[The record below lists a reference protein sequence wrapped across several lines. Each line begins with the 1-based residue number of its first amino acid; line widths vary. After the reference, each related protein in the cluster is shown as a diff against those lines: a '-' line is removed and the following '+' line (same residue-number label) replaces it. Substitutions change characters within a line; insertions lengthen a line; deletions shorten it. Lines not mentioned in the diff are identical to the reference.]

1 MKLPALIQKEL
12 DQCDIPHKIE
22 RGSRHM
28 KIFIGGVL
36 CGIIPMNGRSTS
48 RRAELNVRA
57 QIRKQIASIKNAIDN
72 K

>member
-12 DQCDIPHKIE
+12 DQRDIPHKIE

-28 KIFIGGVL
+28 KIFIGGAL